1 MRDPSETMEVIVI
14 GAGPAGLIAAYELGK
29 QSINTVILE
38 EHTKV
43 GVPTSCAG
51 LISISGLSRLG
62 IRPPTSVILNR
73 VQGARFYSPSG
84 KIIKIERSTPQAY
97 VVNRTGFDQYLAK
110 RTKKEGAQILV
121 GTRAIKIKLP
131 NRDRAGYVEVLSYD
145 LESESQ
151 TKSYAKICIDA
162 EGCITRLLR
171 QAGLSSPLKKN
182 ILPALQYEYQDVQDL
197 DPTLVEVFTG
207 LKIAPGFFAWMIPTG
222 KDSVRVGLACNSS
235 YSPRRLL
242 ENLIRDSPI
251 LNSRLRDAYRIN
263 QLGGRI
269 PITGPVKK
277 TYTDNFLVIGDA
289 AGQIKPTTGGGVI
302 VGGLCAQIAG
312 KTAAKAIQL
321 ERYDAKMLS
330 EYQQRWKSL
339 LRKDLLAM
347 KWARLFFNTLED
359 SDIDRLFKQLA
370 PSPIISNIKD
380 NADMDLQAK
389 AIFTGLT
396 QINLLDLFSLLPKA
410 ILSILKCI

>member
-1 MRDPSETMEVIVI
+1 MRDPSERIEVIVI

-29 QSINTVILE
+29 QSIDTVILE

-43 GVPTSCAG
+43 GIPTSCAG

-62 IRPPTSVILNR
+62 IRLPTSVILNH
-73 VQGARFYSPSG
+73 VQGAKFYSPSG
-84 KIIKIERSTPQAY
+84 KTIKIERSTPQAY

-110 RTKKEGAQILV
+110 RAKKVGAQILV

-131 NRDRAGYVEVLSYD
+131 NRDRTGYVEVLSYN

-162 EGCITRLLR
+162 EGCMTRFLR
-171 QAGLSSPLKKN
+171 QTGLSSPLKKN
-182 ILPALQYEYQDVQDL
+182 ILPAIQYEYQDVQDL

-222 KDSVRVGLACNSS
+222 KDSVRVGLACNSP

-251 LNSRLRDAYRIN
+251 LDSRLRDAYRN
-263 QLGGRI
+263 SQLGGRI

-312 KTAAKAIQL
+312 ETAAKAIQL

-339 LRKDLLAM
+339 LRKDFLAM
-347 KWARLFFNTLED
+347 KWSRLFFNTLED
-359 SDIDRLFKQLA
+359 PDINRLFKQLVS
-370 PSPIISNIKD
+370 SPIISNIKD

-389 AIFTGLT
+389 AIFSGLT
-396 QINLLDLFSLLPKA
+396 QINLLGLLSLLPKA
-410 ILSILKCI
+410 ILSILKCF